1 MKSYLVL
8 RLDAPFQSYS
18 MGRTERYIKTSLFP
32 TKSAIIGL
40 LGCAFGYPRGDERL
54 VYLCDSLKM
63 AVRVDSYPLNLVD
76 YQTIHGG
83 NIYAQDPK
91 TGQWVRKEKSG
102 HLTIESVL
110 QGKEA
115 TASGESAKIVKK
127 EYLMDA
133 IYTVVLE
140 GEESVLKDC
149 VTALNNPKWF
159 YSLGRSNCISS
170 IPLIGN
176 KREEPIQYFESLK
189 DAIQNIPILRRRK
202 NKNETD
208 FLYEMEI
215 NFDERKNYPVEAI
228 REYFDSTNNFVA
240 YDYRKRYV
248 IRDSFKLPN

>member
-1 MKSYLVL
+1 MKSYLIL

-40 LGCAFGYPRGDERL
+40 LGCALGYSRGDERL
-54 VYLCDSLKM
+54 IILCDNLKM
-63 AVRVDSYPLNLVD
+63 AVRIDSYPINLVD

-83 NIYAQDPK
+83 NIYAQDSK

-110 QGKEA
+110 QNKEA
-115 TASGESAKIVKK
+115 TASGDSAKIVKK

-133 IYTVVLE
+133 IFTVVLE
-140 GEESVLKDC
+140 GEEKILKEC
-149 VTALNNPKWF
+149 VDALNNPIWF
-159 YSLGRSNCISS
+159 YSLGRSNCIPS

-176 KREEPIQYFESLK
+176 KREEPIQNFESLEE
-189 DAIQNIPILRRRK
+189 AIQKVPILRRRK
-202 NKNETD
+202 NMNEED
-208 FLYEMEI
+208 FLYEMEV
-215 NFDERKNYPVEAI
+215 NFDERVNYPIETV
-228 REYFDSTNNFVA
+228 REYFDLTNTFVA

-248 IRDSFKLPN
+248 VRNSFKLPN